1 MRRSENSIVIFYIT
15 HGSHEEARQFVDQ
28 CIAEKWIA
36 CGNIFKIDSCYEWK
50 GDRVT
55 EDEYVSIVKT
65 APRLL
70 NDFMAFAESIHP
82 YDVPCLMHWMPEA
95 NADYVKWV
103 KESVRE

>member
-1 MRRSENSIVIFYIT
+1 MRRSANSIVVFYVT
-15 HGSHEEARQFVDQ
+15 HGSHEEAKKFVDQ
-28 CIAEKWIA
+28 CLDENWIA

-50 GDRVT
+50 GEAVS

-70 NDFMAFAESIHP
+70 NDFLEYAEAIHP

-95 NADYVKWV
+95 NDAYVKWV
-103 KESVRE
+103 KESVKD